1 MPAPD
6 ASTPDKLAKLIG
18 PPPCPLLLGTR
29 RDALR
34 AEAPMSRSVTR
45 AVPEAGMLL
54 HDTFYR
60 WCRDA
65 TGETHDWPTNRPGG
79 AA

>member
-18 PPPCPLLLGTR
+18 TPWCPLLLDTR

-34 AEAPMSRSVTR
+34 AEAPMSRSAGR
-45 AVPEAGMLL
+45 AVPEAGVAFC
-54 HDTFYR
+54 DDFYR

-65 TGETHDWPTNRPGG
+65 TGETHDGPTNRPGG